1 MSAQGAS
8 AARDELRRARASGRV
23 HGAYLIEGAPGSGA
37 YELALWLARL
47 LLCTANGPD
56 PCETCPGCRKTRL
69 DPESG
74 TPLHPDWVL
83 LGPDGANLKIEQ
95 VRQLQRHLSL
105 VANEGGRRVGLL
117 RDADTLT
124 LQAAN
129 ALLKTL
135 EEPPQGAT
143 LILVARGS
151 QGLPPTLRSRTVR
164 LCIGAPAV
172 EGVAA
177 ALERGGMA
185 PEDAWLAAEVGGG
198 SESAAQAWAEEHLET
213 ARELRTL
220 LQAAE
225 SANDGEIL
233 DGAEQFRGGGE
244 ALRTR
249 TQLFFD
255 VYEAHA
261 RQAIRAAV
269 EADDSAEASRWLEC
283 AERGLAA
290 RRETRLRN
298 LNPQLVVEGLLL
310 ELRGGAARGR

>member
-1 MSAQGAS
+1 MSAPGAS

-23 HGAYLIEGAPGSGA
+23 HGAYLIEGPPGSGA

-47 LLCTANGPD
+47 LLCTVSGPD
-56 PCETCPGCRKTRL
+56 PCEACPGCRKARL

-74 TPLHPDWVL
+74 APLHPDWVL
-83 LGPDGANLKIEQ
+83 LAPDGANLKIEQ

-105 VANEGGRRVGLL
+105 VANEGGRRVGLI
-117 RDADTLT
+117 RDADALT

-135 EEPPQGAT
+135 EEPPRGAT

-164 LCIGAPAV
+164 LCIAAPPV
-172 EGVAA
+172 ESVAA
-177 ALERGGMA
+177 TLEREGLA
-185 PEDAWLAAEVGGG
+185 PEDAWLSAELGGG
-198 SESAAQAWAEEHLET
+198 SASAAQAWAESHLPA
-213 ARELRTL
+213 ARELRAL
-220 LQAAE
+220 LHAAQAA
-225 SANDGEIL
+225 NDAEIL
-233 DGAEQFRGGGE
+233 DGAEQFRGAGE

-261 RQAIRAAV
+261 RHAVRAAV
-269 EADDSAEASRWLEC
+269 EAGDTAAAARWLER
-283 AERGLAA
+283 AERGLAV
-290 RRETRLRN
+290 RREATRRN
-298 LNPQLVVEGLLL
+298 LNPQLVVEGLLFG
-310 ELRGGAARGR
+310 LREH